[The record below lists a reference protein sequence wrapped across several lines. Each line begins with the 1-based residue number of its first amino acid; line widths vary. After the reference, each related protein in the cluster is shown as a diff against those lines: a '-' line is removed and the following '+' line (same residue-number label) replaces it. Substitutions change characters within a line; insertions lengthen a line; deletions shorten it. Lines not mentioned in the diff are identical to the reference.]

1 MPEKRLGIRDILA
14 LNLKENRRK
23 LGLTQE
29 KLSEKAGISA
39 HYLAMVEVSRKF
51 PTPEML
57 ERLAKALEIEPHELF
72 IVSPSPQNELEK
84 LRQEIKN
91 DIENSLGEKLE
102 QSIADAIEKA
112 LSAQQK
118 GKE

>member
-1 MPEKRLGIRDILA
+1 MVDIREILA
-14 LNLKENRRK
+14 ANIKENRRK
-23 LGLTQE
+23 MGLTQE
-29 KLSEKAGISA
+29 KLAEKADMSL
-39 HYLAMVEVSRKF
+39 HYLAILELARKF
-51 PTPEML
+51 PSGEML

-84 LRQEIKN
+84 LRLEIKN

>member
-1 MPEKRLGIRDILA
+1 MLDIKEILA
-14 LNLKENRRK
+14 ANIKENRRK
-23 LGLTQE
+23 MGLTQE
-29 KLSEKAGISA
+29 KLAEKAEMSL
-39 HYLAMVEVSRKF
+39 HYLAILELARKF
-51 PTPEML
+51 PSGEML
-57 ERLAKALEIEPHELF
+57 ERLANALEIKPHELF

-112 LSAQQK
+112 LSAQK
-118 GKE
+118 I

>member
-1 MPEKRLGIRDILA
+1 MGKIRQILA
-14 LNLKENRRK
+14 DNMRKYRRK
-23 LGLTQE
+23 QGLTQE
-29 KLSEKAGISA
+29 KLAEKADITPQ
-39 HYLAMVEVSRKF
+39 YVAMIEMCSKF
-51 PTPEML
+51 PKPEML

>member
-1 MPEKRLGIRDILA
+1 MANIREILA
-14 LNLKENRRK
+14 QNLKENRRK
-23 LGLTQE
+23 LGITQPMLAE
-29 KLSEKAGISA
+29 RAGLST
-39 HYLAMVEVSRKF
+39 HYLGMIEIGRNF
-51 PTPEML
+51 PTADVL
-57 ERLAKALEIEPHELF
+57 ERLAKALEIEPQELF